1 MTRSGGSPPQRDEV
15 SSNRRE
21 DRRPGA
27 LSWFVARRYLAS
39 RKRGRLLSF
48 ITWISLAGVTVGVTA
63 LIVVLAVMNGMQ
75 TELRDKI
82 LGSTPHVLV
91 LEHGTALRMGD
102 WRSVK
107 DKVSEV
113 PQVRA
118 AAPFLLTKVAVLRS
132 DEYAQAADL
141 YGVSLEMDP
150 DDAVTEMEEE
160 ILRGVHELGPTE
172 SGYPP
177 VVLGS
182 RLADR
187 LGAFTGDTLRV
198 ISLENIRPSPYG
210 HLIPTVRAFEMTG
223 TFTTGMYEYDVGNM
237 YAPMDRVQD
246 LLGVLGA
253 DQVSGLSV
261 RIDDPWEAA
270 DTGRDIQDHL
280 GFPYWIQTWID
291 TNQSLFAA
299 LQLEKLALGVILFLI
314 VVVAAFNIVSTLVMV
329 VVDRTP
335 EIGIL
340 KSMGM
345 TDGQVLRVFILQ
357 GMAIGV
363 LGTLLGTGLG
373 LFLSWILHRFQI
385 IQIPPDVYFIERLP
399 VSVVPGDVLLIVG
412 GSLLIALL
420 ATIYPALQA
429 SRLQPVEA
437 IKHE

>member
-1 MTRSGGSPPQRDEV
+1 
-15 SSNRRE
+15 
-21 DRRPGA
+21 
-27 LSWFVARRYLAS
+27 
-39 RKRGRLLSF
+39 
-48 ITWISLAGVTVGVTA
+48 
-63 LIVVLAVMNGMQ
+63 
-75 TELRDKI
+75 
-82 LGSTPHVLV
+82 
-91 LEHGTALRMGD
+91 
-102 WRSVK
+102 
-107 DKVSEV
+107 
-113 PQVRA
+113 
-118 AAPFLLTKVAVLRS
+118 
-132 DEYAQAADL
+132 
-141 YGVSLEMDP
+141 
-150 DDAVTEMEEE
+150 ME
-160 ILRGVHELGPTE
+160 
-172 SGYPP
+172 
-177 VVLGS
+177 
-182 RLADR
+182 
-187 LGAFTGDTLRV
+187 
-198 ISLENIRPSPYG
+198 
-210 HLIPTVRAFEMTG
+210 
-223 TFTTGMYEYDVGNM
+223 
-237 YAPMDRVQD
+237 RVQD

-399 VSVVPGDVLLIVG
+399 VSVVPSDVLLIVG